1 MIDNNPGVMT
11 SENTGDPVVKSPVV
25 TRATGQQTYE
35 YLMYYILGA
44 IEVALAFRLILKI
57 AGANVG
63 SGFVQIIYV
72 LTDLLVLPF
81 RGIFQSAYS
90 TGTTASVFE
99 PAVLVAMI
107 VYAVLAWGLV
117 KLIKISS
124 GEQQTS

>member
-90 TGTTASVFE
+90 TGTTASVF
-99 PAVLVAMI
+99 
-107 VYAVLAWGLV
+107 
-117 KLIKISS
+117 
-124 GEQQTS
+124 